1 LYPSM
6 RMWRLMTADFMAE
19 LWSNDLHLTEF
30 Q

>member
-1 LYPSM
+1 
-6 RMWRLMTADFMAE
+6 MWRLMTADFMAE